1 MKCEFVQLEADRSRK
16 HPRAVLK
23 QEEPVDG
30 NILYSQPP
38 TNPIAPLQPVFG
50 DSNYT
55 TTTFP
60 GTQAPT
66 PETLT
71 DGLSYNSSDSNP
83 FGVSSPFGGFGRD
96 AMHVDH
102 PTDTTPTNARHPA
115 SRDVLNFGMMTNL
128 ELNEMD
134 FGLLDSYNDMFV
146 NTLGVPPMGFAQQQ
160 PPGAPPFSGPQTVQL
175 ALGVEAF
182 QKSQWRW
189 TPNQKDR
196 GNSELGNLS
205 IPPTVNP
212 KIRVMNWRAV
222 PGRLDHVARDRIL
235 AVLLTTCD
243 FGDRLQAIS
252 SLPSAEML
260 DNLMNLYFYNQQQSI
275 DTWIHPGTFQP
286 STVSPELLAAVVA
299 AGAVLTTVP
308 AVRKLGYALQEAVRI
323 ALPKLFEQNN
333 STTRDLHM
341 LQAYMIQIEISL
353 WSGNKRR
360 IEIAESFRQ
369 PIGTMLRRSG
379 KYRRAQ
385 YPPLPPSPSDTGEV
399 LEKRWRAWTVQQQWS
414 RLVYQLFIHDT
425 QASISYQVN
434 PIISYA
440 ELSLPFP
447 ESRKLFFACS
457 ATEWKNMYLSAP
469 LSPNPRLPSF
479 VDSLHEFPN
488 LTIPLG
494 ARIDRD
500 FAELA
505 TLYGLWGRI
514 WDFRQR
520 QAIRRTNER
529 SSSPLLANID
539 KNVLAPR
546 FSTPQCR
553 LLLEVLAMTVYVSLE
568 DLQSFAGK
576 DEEEESI
583 RVYPI
588 LQTWI
593 QSSESRF
600 AIWHAG
606 QVLREARGFHRGQ
619 VTDFWAV
626 AVYHA
631 AITLWA
637 YAALMSSSRRTT
649 PLDVDVDDDIVI
661 LDGADMCAMER
672 FVEYGRG
679 KPRISSEAQLGDV
692 DVLSPGAVMEVV
704 CGLLMRFAT
713 DEEGQEA
720 TLPPLV
726 ENLVVLMEELGE
738 AAERGR

>member
-1 MKCEFVQLEADRSRK
+1 
-16 HPRAVLK
+16 
-23 QEEPVDG
+23 
-30 NILYSQPP
+30 
-38 TNPIAPLQPVFG
+38 
-50 DSNYT
+50 
-55 TTTFP
+55 
-60 GTQAPT
+60 
-66 PETLT
+66 
-71 DGLSYNSSDSNP
+71 
-83 FGVSSPFGGFGRD
+83 
-96 AMHVDH
+96 MHVDH
-102 PTDTTPTNARHPA
+102 PSEITPTGTRHPA

-146 NTLGVPPMGFAQQQ
+146 NTLGVPPMGFSQQ
-160 PPGAPPFSGPQTVQL
+160 PSGAPPVSGQHTPVKSTQL

-196 GNSELGNLS
+196 GNSELENLS
-205 IPPTVNP
+205 VPTTISP

-235 AVLLTTCD
+235 AVMLTTCD

-260 DNLMNLYFYNQQQSI
+260 DNLMNLYFFSQQQSI

-286 STVSPELLAAVVA
+286 STVNPELLAAVVA

-369 PIGTMLRRSG
+369 PLGTMLRRSG

-385 YPPLPPSPSDTGEV
+385 YPPCPPSPSDTSEV
-399 LEKRWRAWTVQQQWS
+399 LEKRWRAWTIQQQWS

-447 ESRKLFFACS
+447 ESRQLFFACS

-469 LSPNPRLPSF
+469 LSPNQRLPSF
-479 VDSLHEFPN
+479 IDSLHEFPS
-488 LTIPLG
+488 LTVPPG
-494 ARIDRD
+494 ARIDHD

-520 QAIRRTNER
+520 QAIRRTTER
-529 SSSPLLANID
+529 SSSPVLANID

-546 FSTPQCR
+546 FSMPQCR

-568 DLQSFAGK
+568 DLQAFAGK
-576 DEEEESI
+576 EEEEECI
-583 RVYPI
+583 RVLPI

-593 QSSESRF
+593 QGSDSRF

-606 QVLREARGFHRGQ
+606 QVLREARGFRRGQ

-637 YAALMSSSRRTT
+637 YAALVSGRSASGT
-649 PLDVDVDDDIVI
+649 PLDDSEEDIVV
-661 LDGADMCAMER
+661 LDGPDACRMEH

-679 KPRISSEAQLGDV
+679 RPRISSETGEIPGDV
-692 DVLSPGAVMEVV
+692 DVHSPAAVMDAV
-704 CGLLMRFAT
+704 CQLLTRYST
-713 DEEGQEA
+713 DEDDGSPSS
-720 TLPPLV
+720 LPPLV
-726 ENLVVLMEELGE
+726 ENLQVLMEELGE